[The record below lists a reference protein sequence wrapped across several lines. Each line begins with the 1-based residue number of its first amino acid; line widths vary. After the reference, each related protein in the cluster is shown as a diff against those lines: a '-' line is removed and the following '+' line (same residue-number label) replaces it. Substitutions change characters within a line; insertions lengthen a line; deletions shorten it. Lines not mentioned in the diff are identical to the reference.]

1 MRLPWASVSVVL
13 GMAAAGALIAL
24 VSGKPALEARI
35 SGLES
40 LKTADI
46 VGIVVRA
53 PGRASTEDV
62 ELERT
67 VAAGKPGPWTMSGGW
82 PVRQEEANSLAES
95 VGALR
100 TRFVPQSLQ
109 VEGVP
114 FNLT

>member
-24 VSGKPALEARI
+24 VSGKPAIEARI

-40 LKTADI
+40 LKTADS

-53 PGRASTEDV
+53 PGRSTSDYV

-95 VGALR
+95 VGGIAHQ
-100 TRFVPQSLQ
+100 FCAAIVA
-109 VEGVP
+109 G
-114 FNLT
+114 